1 MGENMFIESDLSG
14 RISAAYVEEQYPG
27 QKWLPASDE
36 GLRDFLVKLPKLGK
50 DSKGRTCLLPTA
62 ARSLPEEHA
71 PKVEATTPPA
81 SRVCGR
87 MSSMAQVSHSLTMRF
102 TAALYEETQHE
113 PLPWRWIGD
122 TAQRA
127 GIRHH
132 GQFEL
137 ALANAKSAGLLIVD
151 DGRSVTLTSLGI
163 RAARGKLKSE
173 GNARLRKSVVPPH
186 PNSLVR
192 PVELA
197 GH

>member
-1 MGENMFIESDLSG
+1 MFIESDLNG

-27 QKWLPASDE
+27 QKWLPASDG

-50 DSKGRTCLLPTA
+50 DSKGRTCLLPST
-62 ARSLPEEHA
+62 ARSLPEKQAVPEKHA
-71 PKVEATTPPA
+71 PKAEAKTPLA

-87 MSSMAQVSHSLTMRF
+87 MSSLAQVSHSLTMRF
-102 TAALYEETQHE
+102 TAALYEDTQRE

-137 ALANAKSAGLLIVD
+137 ALTNAKSAGLLVVD

-163 RAARGKLKSE
+163 RAARGKLKSLLE
-173 GNARLRKSVVPPH
+173 TTAN
-186 PNSLVR
+186 
-192 PVELA
+192 
-197 GH
+197 